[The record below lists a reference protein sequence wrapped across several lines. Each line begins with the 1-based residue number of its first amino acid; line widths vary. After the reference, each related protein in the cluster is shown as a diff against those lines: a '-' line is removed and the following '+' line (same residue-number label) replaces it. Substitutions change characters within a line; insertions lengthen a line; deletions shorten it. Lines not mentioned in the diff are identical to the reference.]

1 MSLDDENPTQYFGA
15 DAVLWKHPDTGVS
28 LSLSPA
34 QARHAARRYFATLP
48 MDNGPLPDTGHRKGC
63 AFGRTARCTCTYLA
77 QWDKHPDYTAP
88 AFSGGPDKPALLG
101 PGVMII
107 PDELWEDFDP
117 TALKASGAPEFVSA
131 SQYRARQ
138 EQPAPFPMEEKD
150 YYPVIDKPLKALTVA
165 GEIWEPRRRRAN
177 TYTRGQWQWLEGR
190 RDHWRSRARAN
201 AGAAGIFFLSAAA
214 GWAYAIARGVWGF

>member
-15 DAVLWKHPDTGVS
+15 DPATFTGPHGQHITVS
-28 LSLSPA
+28 
-34 QARHAARRYFATLP
+34 QDHARRLIASGAVEEEKFTGL
-48 MDNGPLPDTGHRKGC
+48 LTDTGHRKGC

-77 QWDKHPDYTAP
+77 QWDKHPEYTAP

-165 GEIWEPRRRRAN
+165 GEIWEPRRLRAN
-177 TYTRGQWQWLEGR
+177 THTRRQWQWLEGR

>member
-15 DAVLWKHPDTGVS
+15 DAQVWKSKDGRT
-28 LSLSPA
+28 LQLSPA
-34 QARHAARRYFATLP
+34 GAEHHAERLAKH
-48 MDNGPLPDTGHRKGC
+48 GWIHSGQEPLVFGPDTGHRPGC

-77 QWDKHPDYTAP
+77 QWDKHPAYTAP

-165 GEIWEPRRRRAN
+165 GEIWEPRKFRLDQQERAE
-177 TYTRGQWQWLEGR
+177 Y
-190 RDHWRSRARAN
+190 HKKRAKSWEKQVLITSIL
-201 AGAAGIFFLSAAA
+201 GTA